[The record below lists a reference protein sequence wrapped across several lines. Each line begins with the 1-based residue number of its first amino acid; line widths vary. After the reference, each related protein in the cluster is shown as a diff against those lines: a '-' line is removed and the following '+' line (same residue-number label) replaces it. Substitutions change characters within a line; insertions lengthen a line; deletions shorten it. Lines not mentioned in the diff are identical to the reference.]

1 MVTVMLG
8 LGVVFEI
15 AFVVRRCTMTIN
27 SELLYV
33 RLEKDMGLAHQLDS
47 SGRRGGLGHSMSQS

>member
-8 LGVVFEI
+8 VVSKI
-15 AFVVRRCTMTIN
+15 PFVVRRCTMIIN
-27 SELLYV
+27 SELFHV

>member
-15 AFVVRRCTMTIN
+15 PFVVRRCTMTIN
-27 SELLYV
+27 SELYV

>member
-1 MVTVMLG
+1 MLG

-15 AFVVRRCTMTIN
+15 PFVVRRCTMTIN